1 MARKDLLSLT
11 EDDLVLLSNRGTVKR
26 CLREIE
32 ENEFTVV
39 ITEDQQENVLCHWSD
54 GAACNLPANAAL
66 GAAQCSCPATGIC
79 RHLVRS
85 VLAYQGE
92 NRKQSSPAVK
102 PSVVTEPS
110 AEVIAKLPSQ
120 ISETGSGD
128 DSTPDLPDVDKVPDD
143 NPTGQWWSPGD
154 MSDELIAKQIKPLL
168 LKRAQKMFEA
178 GQVVELITG
187 QKPLARFFT
196 VPASVRF
203 LVPGDCRYTY
213 CNCIEEA
220 PCVHVPLAIW
230 AFRRLSGR
238 SAGIVDTAE
247 NKAAAPSELLNEME
261 ILMREFTSI
270 GLAGLAP
277 AVTARFQKMRQKCEE
292 QGLRWTSELLSEL
305 LEERDRYFAAD
316 ALFSPEKVVD
326 LVGEICARH
335 DALVSRTKAVPS
347 VFITGSSS
355 DRPTDQ
361 ASLRLIGLGCGVD
374 ARKNNST
381 ITAFFQDDD
390 SGYLVGIRRQYSTQ
404 DSTEDHRTF
413 TQLASA
419 AVVRNHSLHS
429 LAAGQ
434 LLCKGGKL
442 TTSRIFSAGRT
453 TPLALNPQQ
462 YNWERLRFPV
472 LVEGLTELRTLIAF
486 QPPPYLGGR
495 NPGRN
500 LHVCPVNRIEDVR
513 FSTAHQALIGTIID
527 PSGQR
532 CALYHPYTSRGKA
545 GLEATLQ
552 DLKDPRLRPVFIAG
566 MFTTKASGL
575 CVRPISIVVES
586 GASRKLIQPWVDSS
600 PVVPAAKAT
609 AGTEALTE
617 EPATHPLQS
626 FCESMEDA
634 LAEILIEGVERYSE
648 HTVNRWRNLADHSA
662 QLGFIDVTR
671 ALHRFFKALESQRH
685 DANWLAD
692 HACKCLLD
700 VCVIHLVMREVVF
713 DAMAPATA

>member
-39 ITEDQQENVLCHWSD
+39 ITEDQQGNVLCRWSD
-54 GAACNLPANAAL
+54 GGDCNLPSNAAL
-66 GAAQCSCPATGIC
+66 GATQCSCPATSIC

-85 VLAYQGE
+85 VLAYQRQ
-92 NRKQSSPAVK
+92 NRKQSQTIK
-102 PSVVTEPS
+102 PSVVAEPS
-110 AEVIAKLPSQ
+110 AEVIPQSPSQ
-120 ISETGSGD
+120 TSEIGSGD
-128 DSTPDLPDVDKVPDD
+128 ADSTPELPDDDKSPDD
-143 NPTGQWWSPGD
+143 KPPGEWWSPGD
-154 MSDELIAKQIKPLL
+154 MTDELITKQIKPMV

-247 NKAAAPSELLNEME
+247 NKAAPPELLTEME
-261 ILMREFTSI
+261 ILMREFASI

-277 AVTARFQKMRQKCEE
+277 AVTARFQKMHQRCEE
-292 QGLRWTSELLSEL
+292 QGLRWTSELLSQL
-305 LEERDRYFAAD
+305 LEERDRYFVAD

-335 DALVSRTKAVPS
+335 DALISRTKAVPS

-355 DRPTDQ
+355 DKPTDQ

-390 SGYLVGIRRQYSTQ
+390 SGYLVGIRRQYSTP
-404 DSTEDHRTF
+404 DSEEDHRTF

-442 TTSRIFSAGRT
+442 TTSRIFSVGRT

-462 YNWERLRFPV
+462 YNWEMLRFPV
-472 LVEGLTELRTLIAF
+472 LVEGLTELRTLLAF
-486 QPPPYLGGR
+486 QPPPYLGAR

-513 FSTAHQALIGTIID
+513 FSTAHQALIGTMID

-532 CALYHPYTSRGKA
+532 CALYHPYTSRGKV

-575 CVRPISIVVES
+575 CVRPISIVVQS
-586 GASRKLIQPWVDSS
+586 GASRRLIQPWVDSS
-600 PVVPAAKAT
+600 PVMSSAEKTPAI
-609 AGTEALTE
+609 EALTE

-626 FCESMEDA
+626 FSETLGDA

-648 HTVNRWRNLADHSA
+648 HTVTRWRNLADHSA

-685 DANWLAD
+685 DANWSAD

-700 VCVIHLVMREVVF
+700 VCVIHMVMREVVF
-713 DAMAPATA
+713 DAMAPATS